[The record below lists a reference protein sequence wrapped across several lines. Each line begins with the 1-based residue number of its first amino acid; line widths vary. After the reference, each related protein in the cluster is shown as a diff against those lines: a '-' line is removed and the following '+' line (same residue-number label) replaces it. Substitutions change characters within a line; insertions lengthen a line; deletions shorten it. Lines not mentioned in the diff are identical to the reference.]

1 VIGTCIAKKQGM
13 LKFIGCLVAT
23 LLIAVSPASA
33 WPDRPVRLIVGFQ
46 AGGSTD
52 VVARL
57 LADRLRAQFNGA
69 SFIVENKPGANG
81 MIAAEVMRNAH
92 DGHTLLIAGDSY
104 VLAPLLSA
112 SVKVHPLTDFKMIS
126 TICEGTVIL
135 LAAPNAPFKTFAD
148 MVAYA
153 RANPGK
159 LNYVSSGIGNP
170 QHLVGEY
177 LAGELKLDMVHVPS
191 RGGGQAVNDLVAGQ
205 IPMGILGLGPTLS
218 HVKAGTLTP
227 LAVTVDRRLP
237 QLRDVPTL
245 SELGVKNF
253 VVAQWFGLVGP
264 SDMPD
269 DVAERLSKAVAGA
282 LDDAGVRKRYE
293 EIGFMTGASTPGEL
307 RAKMQHDEG
316 MWKKVV
322 QERNIKID

>member
-1 VIGTCIAKKQGM
+1 M
-13 LKFIGCLVAT
+13 LKLSAAI
-23 LLIAVSPASA
+23 LLLAVGIVSPAAA

-57 LADRLRAQFNGA
+57 LADRLRVQFNGA

-104 VLAPLLSA
+104 VLAPLLNA
-112 SVKVHPLTDFKMIS
+112 GIKLKPMADFRMIS

-135 LAAPNAPFKTFAD
+135 LAAPNAPFKTFD
-148 MVAYA
+148 EMVAYA

-159 LNYVSSGIGNP
+159 ISYVSSGIGNP

-177 LAGELKLDMVHVPS
+177 LLGELKIDMVHVPS
-191 RGGGQAVNDLVAGQ
+191 RGGGQAVNDLVSGQ
-205 IPMGILGLGPTLS
+205 MPLGILGLGPTLG
-218 HVKAGTLTP
+218 HVKSGGLTP
-227 LAVTVDRRLP
+227 LAVTVDKRVLQLP
-237 QLRDVPTL
+237 NVPTL
-245 SELGVKNF
+245 GELGVKDF

-264 SDMPD
+264 SDMPEGI
-269 DVAERLSKAVAGA
+269 AAQLSKAVAAA
-282 LDDAGVRKRYE
+282 LDDATVRQRYE
-293 EIGFMTGASTPGEL
+293 EIGFTAAASTPEEMG
-307 RAKMQHDEG
+307 AKMRHDEG

-322 QERNIKID
+322 KDRNIKIE

>member
-1 VIGTCIAKKQGM
+1 M
-13 LKFIGCLVAT
+13 LR
-23 LLIAVSPASA
+23 LIACLFTALVMAASPAFA
-33 WPDRPVRLIVGFQ
+33 WPDRPVRLVVGFQ

-57 LADRLRAQFNGA
+57 LADRLRAQFGGA

-104 VLAPLLSA
+104 ILAPLLSA
-112 SVKVHPLTDFKMIS
+112 SVKLRPLGDFKMIS
-126 TICEGTVIL
+126 AICEGTVIL
-135 LAAPNAPFKTFAD
+135 LGSPNAPFKTFPE
-148 MVAYA
+148 MVDYA

-177 LAGELKLDMVHVPS
+177 LAGEMKLDMVHVPS

-205 IPMGILGLGPTLS
+205 IPMGILGLGPTLG
-218 HVKAGTLTP
+218 HVKSGTLKP
-227 LAVTVDRRLP
+227 LAVTAAQRMP
-237 QLRDVPTL
+237 QLPDVPTL

-253 VVAQWFGLVGP
+253 VVAQWFSLVGP

-269 DVAERLSKAVAGA
+269 DIAEKLSKAVAGA
-282 LDDAGVRKRYE
+282 LDDASVRKRYE
-293 EIGFMTGASTPGEL
+293 EIGFMTGASTPGDL
-307 RAKMQHDEG
+307 YAKMQHDED

-322 QERNIKID
+322 QDRNIKID

>member
-1 VIGTCIAKKQGM
+1 
-13 LKFIGCLVAT
+13 
-23 LLIAVSPASA
+23 
-33 WPDRPVRLIVGFQ
+33 
-46 AGGSTD
+46 
-52 VVARL
+52 
-57 LADRLRAQFNGA
+57 
-69 SFIVENKPGANG
+69 

-92 DGHTLLIAGDSY
+92 DGHTLLISGDSY

-135 LAAPNAPFKTFAD
+135 LAAPNAPFKTFAE

-159 LNYVSSGIGNP
+159 ISYVSSGIGNP

-191 RGGGQAVNDLVAGQ
+191 RGGGQAVNDLVSGQ
-205 IPMGILGLGPTLS
+205 MPLGILGLGPTLS
-218 HVKAGTLTP
+218 HVKSGGLTP
-227 LAVTVDRRLP
+227 LAVTVGKRLS
-237 QLRDVPTL
+237 QLPNVPTL
-245 SELGVKNF
+245 AELGVKDF

-269 DVAERLSKAVAGA
+269 GVAEQLSKAVAGA
-282 LDDAGVRKRYE
+282 LEDVAVRQRYE
-293 EIGFMTGASTPGEL
+293 EIGFTAEASTPGQL
-307 RAKMQHDEG
+307 RAKMQHDES
-316 MWKKVV
+316 MWRKVV
-322 QERNIKID
+322 RERNIKID